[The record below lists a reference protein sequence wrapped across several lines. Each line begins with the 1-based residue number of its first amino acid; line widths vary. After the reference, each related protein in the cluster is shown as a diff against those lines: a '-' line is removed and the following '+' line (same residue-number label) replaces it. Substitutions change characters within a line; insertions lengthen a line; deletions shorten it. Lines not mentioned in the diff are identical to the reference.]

1 MLESCLLC
9 FEGIYLLSLDCIALI
24 ADEISVIFSSAML
37 PSSPFCAVLYRV
49 PCEYQRTNIAFH
61 VNSGSSAYWL
71 GLLVE
76 YVNGDGDLGAVDLKQ
91 VGS

>member
-1 MLESCLLC
+1 MQCFLLYIDHLH
-9 FEGIYLLSLDCIALI
+9 F
-24 ADEISVIFSSAML
+24 
-37 PSSPFCAVLYRV
+37 VLYNRV

-91 VGS
+91 VGALHT